1 MTQIFCKLTARNF
14 TAMMLFLLSI
24 LYLAPQVVTAG
35 ELSKV
40 PATQPQ
46 QFRLQ
51 DLAGNTHS
59 LDEFTG
65 KVILVNFW
73 ASWCIPCIEEIPT
86 IKNLANIISDE
97 AFVVIGINNAETSR
111 SVQATVKR
119 LDMDFLVLLD
129 RKSEVFTD
137 WGADVLPTAYVLDR
151 SGQIRYIARGPIEW
165 DSTEIIQLFQR
176 LLAEPLTTH
185 K

>member
-1 MTQIFCKLTARNF
+1 M
-14 TAMMLFLLSI
+14 
-24 LYLAPQVVTAG
+24 
-35 ELSKV
+35 
-40 PATQPQ
+40 PATEPP

-59 LDEFTG
+59 LDEFKG

-73 ASWCIPCIEEIPT
+73 ASWCIPCTEEIPT
-86 IKNLANIISDE
+86 IKNLANVINDE
-97 AFVVIGINNAETSR
+97 TFVIIGINNAEALR
-111 SVQATVKR
+111 RVQATVKR

-129 RKSEVFTD
+129 RDSEVFTD
-137 WGADVLPTAYVLDR
+137 WGADILPTAYVLDR

-165 DSTEIIQLFQR
+165 DSTEIIQLIKR

>member
-1 MTQIFCKLTARNF
+1 MTQVLCKLVGRNLTAV
-14 TAMMLFLLSI
+14 MLLLLSI
-24 LYLAPQVVTAG
+24 LCLFSQVVTAG

-40 PATQPQ
+40 SAIQPP
-46 QFRLQ
+46 QFKLQ
-51 DLAGNTHS
+51 DLAGNSHS

-86 IKNLANIISDE
+86 IKNLAKVMSDD
-97 AFVVIGINNAETSR
+97 AFVVIGINNDETLPR
-111 SVQATVKR
+111 VQATVKR

-129 RKSEVFTD
+129 RHSEVFTD
-137 WGADVLPTAYVLDR
+137 WGADILPTAFVLDR
-151 SGQIRYIARGPIEW
+151 SGQIRYMARGPIEW
-165 DSTEIIQLFQR
+165 DSTEVIQLFKR
-176 LLAEPLTTH
+176 LVAEPLSTD

>member
-1 MTQIFCKLTARNF
+1 MTQVLCKLAVRNL
-14 TAMMLFLLSI
+14 TGLMLFLLSI
-24 LYLAPQVVTAG
+24 LYLFPQVVTAG

-40 PATQPQ
+40 AATQPP
-46 QFRLQ
+46 QFKLQ
-51 DLAGNTHS
+51 DLAGNAHS

-65 KVILVNFW
+65 KVILVSFW
-73 ASWCIPCIEEIPT
+73 ASWCIPCTEEIPT
-86 IKNLANIISDE
+86 IKNLAKVIYDE

-111 SVQATVKR
+111 HVQATVKR

-129 RKSEVFTD
+129 WHSEVFTD
-137 WGADVLPTAYVLDR
+137 WGANILPTAYVLDR
-151 SGQIRYIARGPIEW
+151 SGMIRYIARGPIEW
-165 DSTEIIQLFQR
+165 DSTEIIQLFKS

>member
-1 MTQIFCKLTARNF
+1 MTQVLCKLAVGNLTAV
-14 TAMMLFLLSI
+14 MLYLLSVS
-24 LYLAPQVVTAG
+24 YLFPQVVTAG

-40 PATQPQ
+40 PATQPPH
-46 QFRLQ
+46 FRLQ

-73 ASWCIPCIEEIPT
+73 ASWCIPCTEEIPT
-86 IKNLANIISDE
+86 IKNLAKVISNE
-97 AFVVIGINNAETSR
+97 AFVVIGINNAEMSR
-111 SVQATVKR
+111 HVQATVKR

-137 WGADVLPTAYVLDR
+137 WAADILPTAYVLDR

-165 DSTEIIQLFQR
+165 DGTEVIQLFKR
-176 LLAEPLTTH
+176 LLAEPLTAH

>member
-1 MTQIFCKLTARNF
+1 MTQVICKLAVRNL
-14 TAMMLFLLSI
+14 TGVTLLLLSI
-24 LYLAPQVVTAG
+24 LYLFPQVATAG

-40 PATQPQ
+40 PATQPS

-73 ASWCIPCIEEIPT
+73 ASWCIPCTEEIPT
-86 IKNLANIISDE
+86 INNLVKVMNDE
-97 AFVVIGINNAETSR
+97 AFVVIGINNAEDLR
-111 SVQATVKR
+111 RVQATVKR
-119 LDMDFLVLLD
+119 LNMDFLVLLD
-129 RKSEVFTD
+129 RDSDVFTD
-137 WGADVLPTAYVLDR
+137 WGADILPTAYVLDR

-165 DSTEIIQLFQR
+165 DSTEVIQLFKR
-176 LLAEPLTTH
+176 LLAEPLTAH